1 MWGNFLYGPPRYGS
15 GEMPI
20 IETLTDVT
28 RLARDQS
35 YRAKACSAEA
45 RQSVKLAKRET
56 REIVTRSRETLGL
69 KLYPY

>member
-1 MWGNFLYGPPRYGS
+1 M
-15 GEMPI
+15 

-35 YRAKACSAEA
+35 RRAKACSAEA
-45 RQSVKLAKRET
+45 RKSVNLAKREA
-56 REIVTRSRETLGL
+56 REIVTRSRATLGL

>member
-1 MWGNFLYGPPRYGS
+1 
-15 GEMPI
+15 MPI

-45 RQSVKLAKRET
+45 RQSVTLAKREAK
-56 REIVTRSRETLGL
+56 EMVTRSRATLGL